1 MTTTGNTSQVAR
13 LGADAADGS
22 LSEGAAIAAAV
33 DAVREVDVAARRA
46 VVALQELD
54 GRRAAAEEGMTLDA
68 ALRLHTG
75 TAGSDVATLLT
86 AADVLRRLPAAGALF
101 ERGVL
106 SWGHVRGLVAGARR
120 FDADTCAA
128 LDAHLADHVGLLVRL
143 DPDRLSVALD
153 DAIIQHQRLAT
164 VEARHDRE
172 AEANRF
178 VLQGRLDGTATC
190 WGQWDR
196 ESAALLADALDA
208 EADAPQAAPCPTDGD
223 VDDGD
228 DGDGGDVA
236 VSSVPSRS
244 QQLADALLRLIGRG
258 RTGADRPTPPARIT
272 VLVDTDQLT
281 DRAAGELQTALRGRP
296 PRIVRRALER
306 LSCDAAIDAVVRDGL
321 DLIAAQRYAPEVTA
335 ATRRA
340 IVARDGG
347 CRFPGCTAPVA
358 WCDIHHITP
367 RAQTATTGNPDHPDG
382 DHHPSNLVLLCRR
395 HHTLI
400 HHRSWRQKLDPDG
413 TYTLRR
419 RGRTWTTLP
428 RATARLP
435 TPTSRAGPTRAGPD
449 PRAGPPDPHG
459 PDPLPF

>member
-46 VVALQELD
+46 VVALQGVD
-54 GRRAAAEEGMTLDA
+54 GRRVAAEEGMTVDA

-75 TAGSDVATLLT
+75 AAGADVAMLLT
-86 AADVLRRLPAAGALF
+86 AAEVLGRLPAVATLF
-101 ERGVL
+101 ADGVL
-106 SWGHVRGLVAGARR
+106 SWGHVRQLVVGARR
-120 FDADTCAA
+120 FDAATCTA
-128 LDAHLADHVGLLVRL
+128 LDDHLAEHAGLLARL
-143 DPDRLSVALD
+143 DPDRLSAALD
-153 DAIIQHQRLAT
+153 DAVVAHERLAT
-164 VEARHDRE
+164 VEARADRE
-172 AEANRF
+172 LEANRF

-196 ESAALLADALDA
+196 ESAALLADALHA
-208 EADAPQAAPCPTDGD
+208 EADAPQAAPCPTEDSQ
-223 VDDGD
+223 DDD
-228 DGDGGDVA
+228 RPPVLA
-236 VSSVPSRS
+236 VPSRS

-395 HHTLI
+395 HPTLI
-400 HHRSWRQKLDPDG
+400 HHRAWRQRLDPDG